1 MKLGLTVIGIAA
13 RLAQRRIAR
22 TREEAVRSALR
33 SIAEQRRQQAA
44 QQAAQDVAQNA
55 DRSTKPAG
63 ESKPNTRER
72 S

>member
-1 MKLGLTVIGIAA
+1 MKLGLTVLGVAA

-44 QQAAQDVAQNA
+44 QQADA

-63 ESKPNTRER
+63 ESEPDTRER